1 MVRPLLGAFVAGLI
15 SFFLVR
21 VMFSEEEGT
30 SSAVLSALIALLIIG
45 WLGNYYYR
53 RPETDLRQAGDN
65 LYYLGLLFTLGS
77 LIFALVQLFLLQ
89 QDDDELRRRTRELI
103 GNFGIALTS
112 TVAGIL
118 GRILLQS
125 LSDETNDGQPGSQFE
140 EVSPSVSD
148 SVMTLRRKLREST
161 DAFSHFTRVTQSQAE
176 QVKVHSERLISEFNA
191 RMSTE
196 AERGLSEVMAS
207 WRKSLES
214 IATESNQI
222 GQRIEKE
229 AAEATARTE
238 TAWHGLAKEMMAASE
253 SARGQL
259 RSVVSETSALLTR
272 LTDANQAL
280 NSLVDGLKA
289 AGKGTRSLAASS
301 SEATVRLD
309 NLAGEIGRASE
320 TLATRTKE
328 SLQGLAQYKASV
340 ITFTESARD
349 QLERDGA
356 RWMKSV
362 TAITELAE
370 ARLQKATDDAEA
382 VRTLGDAISKEADR
396 SLAVV
401 QQMRE
406 SLAEVSAAGE
416 QRRSILI
423 ARASRRLDAIWNKM
437 KRLTRRD

>member
-15 SFFLVR
+15 SFLLVR
-21 VMFSEEEGT
+21 IMFSDEEGT
-30 SSAVLSALIALLIIG
+30 SSAVLSALVALLIIG

-125 LSDETNDGQPGSQFE
+125 LSDETDDGQPDT
-140 EVSPSVSD
+140 EVREAPPSVSD
-148 SVMTLRRKLREST
+148 SVMALRRRLREST

-176 QVKVHSERLISEFNA
+176 QVKVHSEHLIREFNT

-207 WRKSLES
+207 WRKSVES

-222 GQRIEKE
+222 AKRIEKE
-229 AAEATARTE
+229 AAEATTRTE
-238 TAWHGLAKEMMAASE
+238 AAWQDLAKEMLATSE

-259 RSVVSETSALLTR
+259 RSVVNETSALLTR

-289 AGKGTRSLAASS
+289 ADKGTQSLAASA

-309 NLAGEIGRASE
+309 DLAGEIKASKS
-320 TLATRTKE
+320 LATSTKE
-328 SLQGLAQYKASV
+328 FLEQGLTRHKESV
-340 ITFTESARD
+340 TTFTKSAED

-356 RWMKSV
+356 RWLESV

-370 ARLQKATDDAEA
+370 ARLRKATDDAKA
-382 VRTLGDAISKEADR
+382 VRTLGDAISEEADR

-401 QQMRE
+401 QEVRE
-406 SLAEVSAAGE
+406 SLKAVSYARE
-416 QRRSILI
+416 QRPNIFFS
-423 ARASRRLDAIWNKM
+423 RASRGLDAIRNKV
-437 KRLTRRD
+437 KRLIRRV